1 MDKLSICF
9 TVKNRN
15 KIGER
20 IIFPNAIKAIADN
33 SSPGEPIEIVIAD
46 WISKDW
52 PLAEWINDHARHV
65 PVKIVDIDEKGFNRG
80 MGLNLA
86 AQNSTGNILFFN
98 DADVKVDRASI
109 DLAFRCGSQKDT
121 AFFPRV
127 RKTTTYGHVIVRKD
141 KRWLRGF
148 GVAIVLR
155 EWWEKAG
162 QYKSFWY
169 GKDNWGGE
177 DNQFFDDIKALELKI
192 ERPEPD
198 GLIHQWHPRRVIY
211 EL

>member
-9 TVKNRN
+9 TVKNRSRVGD
-15 KIGER
+15 K
-20 IIFPNAIKAIADN
+20 IIFPNSIKAIANN

-46 WISKDW
+46 WKSRDW
-52 PLAEWINDHARHV
+52 PLADWISEHARHV
-65 PVKIVDIDEKGFNRG
+65 PFKIVDIDQKGFNRG
-80 MGLNLA
+80 IGLNLA
-86 AQNSTGNILFFN
+86 AQNSSGNILFFN
-98 DADVKVDRASI
+98 DADIMMDRASI
-109 DLAFRCGSQKDT
+109 DLAFQCGARNT

-127 RKTTTYGHVIVRKD
+127 RMTTSYGKPIVRKD
-141 KRWLRGF
+141 RRWLRGF

-169 GKDNWGGE
+169 DDDNWGGE
-177 DNQFFDDIKALELKI
+177 DNQFYDDIKALELKT
-192 ERPEPD
+192 ERPEMD
-198 GLIHQWHPRRVIY
+198 DLVHQWHPRKVVY